1 MEQTVETKY
10 RAAFFRDRPAHNLYD
25 EFSIRHPKMC
35 LSQRAKIFS
44 PFAALKGFEEAID
57 AKLERYV
64 DKREL
69 TEEEQGQLDATLAL
83 LLEQTRNRRLAR
95 ANRVCATV
103 RYYVPC
109 RDENH
114 EAFGLRGTY
123 ETVTGLVRKVDPIL
137 RKSLFIADQEIEFA
151 DLAEIHIVTL
161 AEEEG

>member
-1 MEQTVETKY
+1 
-10 RAAFFRDRPAHNLYD
+10 
-25 EFSIRHPKMC
+25 MC